1 MHRAS
6 DLGYNINRGSNG
18 IALPRSL
25 DLSTSSGLPVHSGR
39 HLSAR
44 HEGSADGLLRS
55 KLNNL
60 EMAHQRGK
68 LSDNQVLERVGDIE
82 NSMRGAL
89 NNNTVRLQATDPHWR
104 P

>member
-1 MHRAS
+1 
-6 DLGYNINRGSNG
+6 
-18 IALPRSL
+18 
-25 DLSTSSGLPVHSGR
+25 
-39 HLSAR
+39 
-44 HEGSADGLLRS
+44 
-55 KLNNL
+55 
-60 EMAHQRGK
+60 MAHQRGK